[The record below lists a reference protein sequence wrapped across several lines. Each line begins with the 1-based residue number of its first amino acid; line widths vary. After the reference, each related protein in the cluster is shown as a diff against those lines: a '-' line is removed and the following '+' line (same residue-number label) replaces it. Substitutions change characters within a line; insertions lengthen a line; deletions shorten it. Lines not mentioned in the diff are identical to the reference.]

1 MNEVRYPFS
10 RFPVFLSVA
19 WNNLNNVVN
28 FAQNFRLLN
37 LLILLLVVVLLLA
50 VPFVPNRMKGYAAL
64 FASLCVT
71 VASSAAA
78 VSALSGNT
86 VNITIA
92 SDFIWGNV
100 SFAVDSL
107 SAWFILIVN
116 LIVAPGTWYS
126 LGYLRGHAPS
136 ANFGLHNVMLVWV
149 HVALCM
155 VCMLQN
161 SLAFIFVWEIMS
173 LSSFLLVIF
182 ENRHRDVL
190 RAGINYLI
198 QMHISVMCLLTAF
211 LIVYQSEGTFAF
223 AGIASYFATHN
234 PLPVFLLF
242 FAGFGFKAG
251 IVPLHTWLPHAHPAA
266 PSHVSGVMSGVIVK
280 MGIYGIFRIISFL
293 HSDFLLIGNIVLIT
307 GMVTGIYG
315 ILHASVQTDIKRL
328 LAYCTIENV
337 GLIVMGTGLGL
348 VGQHAD
354 NSFLMLAGYGS
365 ALFHVLNHALSKLLL
380 FMSAGA
386 VYHNLHT
393 RDMDK
398 MGGLF
403 KVMPRTATLFLIG
416 CLAIAGLPPLNGF
429 LSEFVLF
436 FGFMKG
442 ILAADTTESIIIVM
456 AVMAIA
462 LIGGLSVL
470 TFTKSFG
477 VMFLGVARAPL
488 PPDLGE
494 PPVTMRR
501 PQYLLVALMLIV
513 ILTPFASFG
522 LVSDI
527 VSAVFCIPHHST
539 EMANLSI
546 LLQKVSLVMVIFVA
560 LVTALLILRKM
571 IARRLPAKEGDT
583 WGCASTYPAPRAQY
597 TGGSFTKSVGKL
609 FGGLLPFRKKFR
621 RITDNDIFPTSAR
634 YTYAYGDCVET
645 FIFAP
650 IGKLFKRLS
659 AVSLHIQDGRLQWY
673 ILYGLLFIIA
683 IILLTW
689 INAL

>member
-1 MNEVRYPFS
+1 M
-10 RFPVFLSVA
+10 
-19 WNNLNNVVN
+19 
-28 FAQNFRLLN
+28 N
-37 LLILLLVVVLLLA
+37 LLILIFIVVLLLA

-64 FASLCVT
+64 FATLCVT
-71 VASSAAA
+71 VVSSLAA

-86 VNITIA
+86 TDITIA
-92 SDFIWGNV
+92 GNFIWGNV
-100 SFAVDSL
+100 SFVVDPL
-107 SAWFILIVN
+107 SAWFILIIN
-116 LIVAPGTWYS
+116 LIVVPGTWYS

-149 HVALCM
+149 HVALCL
-155 VCMLQN
+155 VCMVQN
-161 SLAFIFVWEIMS
+161 GLAFIFVWEIMS

-182 ENRHRDVL
+182 ENRQRDVV
-190 RAGINYLI
+190 RAGINYMI
-198 QMHISVMCLLTAF
+198 QMHISVICLLIAF
-211 LIVYQSEGTFAF
+211 LIVYQSEGTFDF
-223 AGIASYFATHN
+223 AGIASYFSTHN

-242 FAGFGFKAG
+242 FVGFGFKAG

-266 PSHVSGVMSGVIVK
+266 PSHVSGIMSGVIVK

-293 HSDFLLIGNIVLIT
+293 QSDFLLIGNIVLIT

-315 ILHASVQTDIKRL
+315 ILHASVQKDIKRL

-337 GLIVMGTGLGL
+337 GLIVMGIGLGL

-380 FMSAGA
+380 FMGAGA

-442 ILAADTTESIIIVM
+442 ILASSTTESIIIVM
-456 AVMAIA
+456 GVMAIA

-477 VMFLGVARAPL
+477 VMFLGAARTSH

-494 PPVTMRR
+494 PSATRR
-501 PQYLLVALMLIV
+501 PQYLIVALMLIV
-513 ILTPFASFG
+513 TLTPFASFG

-527 VSAVFCIPHHST
+527 VSAVFYIPHHSP

-546 LLQKVSLVMVIFVA
+546 LLQKVSLVMIMFVA
-560 LVTALLILRKM
+560 IVITLLILRK
-571 IARRLPAKEGDT
+571 IATRRLPERKSDT
-583 WGCASTYPAPRAQY
+583 WGCGSTYPAVRAQY
-597 TGGSFTKSVGKL
+597 TGGSFTKPVGKL

-621 RITDNDIFPTSAR
+621 RIADNDVFPKSAR
-634 YTYAYGDCVET
+634 YAYSYGDCVET
-645 FIFAP
+645 FIFTP
-650 IGKLFKRLS
+650 IGKLFKRFS

-689 INAL
+689 LNVI

>member
-1 MNEVRYPFS
+1 MSIPTWIEN
-10 RFPVFLSVA
+10 LSA
-19 WNNLNNVVN
+19 SFI
-28 FAQNFRLLN
+28 FAYHFRLLN
-37 LLILLLVVVLLLA
+37 LLIFIFVAFLLLA

-71 VASSAAA
+71 VVSSAAA
-78 VSALSGNT
+78 ASALSGNT
-86 VNITIA
+86 VDGTIA
-92 SDFIWGNV
+92 GDFIWGNL
-100 SFAVDSL
+100 SFVVDPL
-107 SAWFILIVN
+107 SAWFILIIN
-116 LIVAPGTWYS
+116 LIVVPGTWYS

-149 HVALCM
+149 HVALCL
-155 VCMLQN
+155 VCTVQN

-182 ENRHRDVL
+182 ENRQRDVL

-198 QMHISVMCLLTAF
+198 QMHISVMCLLIAF
-211 LIVYQSEGTFAF
+211 LIVYQSEGTFHF
-223 AGIASYFATHN
+223 AGISSYFAKHK
-234 PLPVFLLF
+234 PLSVFLLF
-242 FAGFGFKAG
+242 LVGFGFKAG
-251 IVPLHTWLPHAHPAA
+251 IVPLHNWLPHAHPAA
-266 PSHVSGVMSGVIVK
+266 PSHVSCIMSGVIVK

-293 HSDFLLIGNIVLIT
+293 HSDFLLTGNIVLIA

-315 ILHASVQTDIKRL
+315 VVHASVQKDIKRL

-337 GLIVMGTGLGL
+337 GLIVMGIGLGL
-348 VGQHAD
+348 IGQHAN

-380 FMSAGA
+380 FMGAGA

-393 RDMDK
+393 RNMDK

-403 KVMPRTATLFLIG
+403 KVMPHTAPLFLIG

-429 LSEFVLF
+429 LSEFILF

-442 ILAADTTESIIIVM
+442 IIASEATESIIIVM
-456 AVMAIA
+456 GVMTIA

-477 VMFLGVARAPL
+477 IMFLGTARTPL

-494 PPVTMRR
+494 PSAAMRR
-501 PQYLLVALMLIV
+501 PQYLAVALMLIV

-527 VSAVFCIPHHST
+527 VSTVFYFPYRT
-539 EMANLSI
+539 PEMDSLSI
-546 LLQKVSLVMVIFVA
+546 LLQKVSLVMIMFVA
-560 LVTALLILRKM
+560 TVIAFMLLRK
-571 IARRLPAKEGDT
+571 IVARRLPAREDDT

-597 TGGSFTKSVGKL
+597 TGGSFAKPVGKL

-621 RITDNDIFPTSAR
+621 RIADNDIFPKSAR
-634 YTYAYGDCVET
+634 YDYSYGDCVER

-650 IGKLFKRLS
+650 VCKLFKRFS

-673 ILYGLLFIIA
+673 ILYGLLFIIV

-689 INAL
+689 LNAI

>member
-1 MNEVRYPFS
+1 
-10 RFPVFLSVA
+10 
-19 WNNLNNVVN
+19 
-28 FAQNFRLLN
+28 LLN
-37 LLILLLVVVLLLA
+37 LLILIFIVVLLLA

-64 FASLCVT
+64 FATLCVT
-71 VASSAAA
+71 VVSSLAA

-86 VNITIA
+86 TDITIA
-92 SDFIWGNV
+92 GNFIWGNV
-100 SFAVDSL
+100 SFVVDPL
-107 SAWFILIVN
+107 SAWFILIIN
-116 LIVAPGTWYS
+116 LIVVPGTWYS

-149 HVALCM
+149 HVALCL
-155 VCMLQN
+155 VCMVQN
-161 SLAFIFVWEIMS
+161 GLAFIFVWEIMS

-182 ENRHRDVL
+182 ENRQRDVV
-190 RAGINYLI
+190 RAGINYMI
-198 QMHISVMCLLTAF
+198 QMHISVICLLIAF
-211 LIVYQSEGTFAF
+211 LIVYQSEGTFDF
-223 AGIASYFATHN
+223 AGIASYFSTHN

-242 FAGFGFKAG
+242 FVGFGFKAG

-266 PSHVSGVMSGVIVK
+266 PSHVSGIMSGVIVK

-293 HSDFLLIGNIVLIT
+293 QSDFLLIGNIVLIT

-315 ILHASVQTDIKRL
+315 ILHASVQKDIKRL

-337 GLIVMGTGLGL
+337 GLIVMGIGLGL

-380 FMSAGA
+380 FMGAGA

-442 ILAADTTESIIIVM
+442 ILASSTTESIIIVM
-456 AVMAIA
+456 GVMAIA

-477 VMFLGVARAPL
+477 VMFLGAARTSH

-494 PPVTMRR
+494 PSATRR
-501 PQYLLVALMLIV
+501 PQYLIVALMLIV
-513 ILTPFASFG
+513 TLTPFASFG

-527 VSAVFCIPHHST
+527 VSAVFYIPHHSP

-546 LLQKVSLVMVIFVA
+546 LLQKVSLVMIMFVA
-560 LVTALLILRKM
+560 IVITLLILRK
-571 IARRLPAKEGDT
+571 IATRRLPERKSDT
-583 WGCASTYPAPRAQY
+583 WGCGSTYPAVRAQY
-597 TGGSFTKSVGKL
+597 TGGSFTKPVGKL

-621 RITDNDIFPTSAR
+621 RIADNDVFPKSAR
-634 YTYAYGDCVET
+634 YAYSYGDCVET
-645 FIFAP
+645 FIFTP
-650 IGKLFKRLS
+650 IGKLFKRFS

-689 INAL
+689 LNVI